1 MKGISDKKRN
11 LKLVKVTGFIFAIM
25 FILYL
30 LILVFAPN
38 QLQRM
43 GSFIRSKIGAGT
55 PRIIT
60 FATAEKGGH
69 YNRLGELL
77 KKEMKKLKG
86 QKVKVLVT
94 GGTLENIQMVR
105 KNEADFAFIQG
116 ALKEGQQAEFNGLSA
131 VATIGWQYVHIVTP
145 KDSTINRFKDL
156 MGKTVSL
163 GPKQSGNAALG
174 QLVLDYFSP
183 SAEVQT
189 IYSTVED
196 IKKDFQAGKMSA
208 IFLAYDLH
216 APVMES
222 LLSEGGF
229 RLVPI
234 PEAEAI
240 SYRIPGCFA
249 ARLPHSLYGPFRDIP
264 AMEAGEFPTLKV
276 KTLLITRKTMNRF
289 VVQNLLQTLYS
300 TRFIK
305 QSRLPE
311 LNEQKGRVVFD
322 LPLHAAADRFYRRN
336 DPVTADKYE
345 IGSAFLASLLFIASI
360 VGFFN
365 NRRRARSLNRKKK
378 NIIPYFEEL
387 LNYSQR
393 MAVIENSG
401 QLKELLDQMMAM
413 QRKAEKQWLEG
424 DLDTEHMENLY
435 AIYGIRCDNAFN
447 KMTLL
452 EMVKQYELLNST
464 IIALN
469 EQSNQEEQK
478 GQEEESTE

>member
-1 MKGISDKKRN
+1 
-11 LKLVKVTGFIFAIM
+11 
-25 FILYL
+25 
-30 LILVFAPN
+30 
-38 QLQRM
+38 
-43 GSFIRSKIGAGT
+43 
-55 PRIIT
+55 
-60 FATAEKGGH
+60 
-69 YNRLGELL
+69 
-77 KKEMKKLKG
+77 
-86 QKVKVLVT
+86 
-94 GGTLENIQMVR
+94 
-105 KNEADFAFIQG
+105 
-116 ALKEGQQAEFNGLSA
+116 
-131 VATIGWQYVHIVTP
+131 
-145 KDSTINRFKDL
+145 
-156 MGKTVSL
+156 
-163 GPKQSGNAALG
+163 
-174 QLVLDYFSP
+174 
-183 SAEVQT
+183 
-189 IYSTVED
+189 
-196 IKKDFQAGKMSA
+196 
-208 IFLAYDLH
+208 
-216 APVMES
+216 
-222 LLSEGGF
+222 
-229 RLVPI
+229 
-234 PEAEAI
+234 
-240 SYRIPGCFA
+240 
-249 ARLPHSLYGPFRDIP
+249 
-264 AMEAGEFPTLKV
+264 
-276 KTLLITRKTMNRF
+276 
-289 VVQNLLQTLYS
+289 
-300 TRFIK
+300 
-305 QSRLPE
+305 
-311 LNEQKGRVVFD
+311 